1 MWLNLF
7 AVFPQ
12 VSTSSFNAMNM
23 MSFMFNYGPIFML
36 HMMTGFLLVILS
48 FIILVFSL
56 ISKNSNLVV
65 FSFIGLLSMILAGI
79 SGLLFMF
86 SGFSNNINSYIM
98 SLGFIISI
106 VSYTIIIG
114 QRK

>member
-1 MWLNLF
+1 
-7 AVFPQ
+7 
-12 VSTSSFNAMNM
+12 
-23 MSFMFNYGPIFML
+23 
-36 HMMTGFLLVILS
+36 
-48 FIILVFSL
+48 
-56 ISKNSNLVV
+56 
-65 FSFIGLLSMILAGI
+65 MILAGI